1 MKRLLW
7 TSLMGVLIFVGCTLM
22 ARSATTEPPMEDLLT
37 TDLLGYT
44 CVAEEDLDAA
54 FLNQGKGGSVPQTC
68 ITEAPSKDCATLEP
82 LLGHQSTSN
91 ECATYAYRWL
101 TWSDPD
107 RSTGWGWDCGEC
119 TVHPYVPPPAAVPVP
134 ASWLLLI
141 AAIMSLPLIH
151 AAVGL
156 KILENLDEDHRTT

>member
-68 ITEAPSKDCATLEP
+68 ITETPVKDCASLAP
-82 LLGHQSTSN
+82 LLGHEATFN
-91 ECATYAYRWL
+91 ECSTHAYRWL
-101 TWSDPD
+101 TWFDPD
-107 RSTGWGWDCGEC
+107 RSTGWGWDCSAWDC
-119 TVHPYVPPPAAVPVP
+119 TVPEPHNPPSAVPIP
-134 ASWLLLI
+134 G
-141 AAIMSLPLIH
+141 AALMLVSAI
-151 AAVGL
+151 GL
-156 KILENLDEDHRTT
+156 MAWIRRV